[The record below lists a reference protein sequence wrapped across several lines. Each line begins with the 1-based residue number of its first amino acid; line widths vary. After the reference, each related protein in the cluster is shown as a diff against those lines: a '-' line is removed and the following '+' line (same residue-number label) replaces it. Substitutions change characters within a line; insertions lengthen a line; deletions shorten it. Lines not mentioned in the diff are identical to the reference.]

1 MSRMIDL
8 IRQSKV
14 PPNLM
19 RAAAKG
25 ALSVPPGEMIEILVY
40 LAGHPLFRDDAR
52 MTLAGW
58 DENVCVTAAADPQ
71 TSREVLSYFAAPE
84 NLRPRLAPVLA
95 GNPAVS
101 HEMLLLMA
109 AAASPDVAAGL
120 LKVPRVS
127 ASAPILKALA
137 SNERLG
143 DAEMQMV
150 QKLLA
155 QLGESPAEAAEGKPA
170 PSQTSRE
177 DDERSQYELEHAV
190 EIAAAEG
197 TPFEL
202 IGGISGNSDKPEP
215 VTAAQVVMAT
225 ANTGTAAAPAAE
237 PEEAKRLTVIQKI
250 AKMNVGERVQLALKG
265 NKDERFILIRD
276 GVRLVCCAVLEAPKL
291 SDAEA
296 ERFATMK
303 NVSEHVLRGLAGK
316 RKWLKNYTIV
326 RNLAFNPRCP
336 MDITLQLMKH
346 LTLNDLKQM
355 SINKE
360 VADTVRKLAMK
371 MWKQKSDTRGGG
383 GHSTE

>member
-40 LAGHPLFRDDAR
+40 LANQPIFRDDAR

-58 DENVCVTAAADPQ
+58 DESACAAAAADPN
-71 TSREVLSYFAAPE
+71 TSQEVLRYFSAPE
-84 NLRPRLAPVLA
+84 NLRPRLVPILA
-95 GNPAVS
+95 GNSAVS
-101 HEMLLLMA
+101 EETVVLMA
-109 AAASPDVAAGL
+109 AAASSDIAASL

-127 ASAPILKALA
+127 SSIAILKALE
-137 SNERLG
+137 SNQRVSDAELHTVRERLT
-143 DAEMQMV
+143 D
-150 QKLLA
+150 
-155 QLGESPAEAAEGKPA
+155 LGESPTEAAAKPA
-170 PSQTSRE
+170 HGETPHQDQE
-177 DDERSQYELEHAV
+177 KLQYEVEHAA

-197 TPFEL
+197 TPFQL

-215 VTAAQVVMAT
+215 VTAAQVVVA
-225 ANTGTAAAPAAE
+225 ASTGAAAAAAPE
-237 PEEAKRLTVIQKI
+237 PEEAKRLTAIQKI
-250 AKMNVGERVQLALKG
+250 AKMSVGERVQLALKG

-336 MDITLQLMKH
+336 MDVTLQLMKH
-346 LTLNDLKQM
+346 LTLNDLKHM

-383 GHSTE
+383 HSTE